1 MNIKSFLYTLCILFI
16 CFDCIRSA
24 NHVKDAKSNL
34 RNENENNKTF
44 VAAVLTIFF
53 SGLGDKSFLITA
65 FLAMKHNK
73 TMVFTS
79 SLLSLTLMGII
90 SVEFGKILPNYIS
103 TTYIDLF
110 GGVLFIFLGLYFIFN
125 GYFSVSDS
133 NEKDEEEVAKM
144 LNEEKTKENKTE
156 MSIWLQCFGLV
167 FLSELGDKSQIAVI
181 CLSSSSSF
189 LTIFIGISIANV
201 LLTIIA
207 IFCGKIVEEY
217 ISKKTLEII
226 SGFLF
231 VLFGIFFIQFAFD
244 IKNLETAIQSDIA
257 TNMLR
262 KQPSTLLK
270 PRPINNN

>member
-1 MNIKSFLYTLCILFI
+1 MNIKSFYFSLCVLLI
-16 CFDCIRSA
+16 CIDSIYSS
-24 NHVKDAKSNL
+24 NHLKDTKSNL

-44 VAAVLTIFF
+44 IAAILTIFF

-103 TTYIDLF
+103 TTTIDLF
-110 GGVLFIFLGLYFIFN
+110 GGVLFILMGIYFIFN
-125 GYFSVSDS
+125 GYFSVSED
-133 NEKDEEEVAKM
+133 KDKEELDRM
-144 LNEEKTKENKTE
+144 LNEEKSNENKTE
-156 MSIWLQCFGLV
+156 MGIWLQCFGLV

-181 CLSSSSSF
+181 CLSSNSSF
-189 LTIFIGISIANV
+189 LTIFVGISIVNV
-201 LLTIIA
+201 FLTIIA

-231 VLFGIFFIQFAFD
+231 VLFGIFFIQSAFD
-244 IKNLETAIQSDIA
+244 IKNLELSIENDIA
-257 TNMLR
+257 IKALR
-262 KQPSTLLK
+262 KQPSTMLK

>member
-1 MNIKSFLYTLCILFI
+1 M
-16 CFDCIRSA
+16 
-24 NHVKDAKSNL
+24 
-34 RNENENNKTF
+34 
-44 VAAVLTIFF
+44 
-53 SGLGDKSFLITA
+53 
-65 FLAMKHNK
+65 
-73 TMVFTS
+73 
-79 SLLSLTLMGII
+79 
-90 SVEFGKILPNYIS
+90 
-103 TTYIDLF
+103 
-110 GGVLFIFLGLYFIFN
+110 
-125 GYFSVSDS
+125 
-133 NEKDEEEVAKM
+133 
-144 LNEEKTKENKTE
+144 
-156 MSIWLQCFGLV
+156 

-231 VLFGIFFIQFAFD
+231 VLFGIFFIQSAFD